1 VQAARVRRRTT
12 RTVKPHPIEL
22 ALVAGLAL
30 LLALRT
36 LLVALLALVLT
47 LTGWRPR
54 ADAPIRAQTVQLPQ
68 AEPPS
73 ATTVA
78 QLRAKAR
85 ERGLPS
91 RLWRSARKAQLV
103 ALLA

>member
-1 VQAARVRRRTT
+1 MAAGTSSSAA
-12 RTVKPHPIEL
+12 KIAAAW
-22 ALVAGLAL
+22 ALRP
-30 LLALRT
+30 LLA
-36 LLVALLALVLT
+36 ALLALALT
-47 LTGWRPR
+47 LAGWRPR
-54 ADAPIRAQTVQLPQ
+54 ADVPIRAQTVQLPQ

-73 ATTVA
+73 ATTTTVA